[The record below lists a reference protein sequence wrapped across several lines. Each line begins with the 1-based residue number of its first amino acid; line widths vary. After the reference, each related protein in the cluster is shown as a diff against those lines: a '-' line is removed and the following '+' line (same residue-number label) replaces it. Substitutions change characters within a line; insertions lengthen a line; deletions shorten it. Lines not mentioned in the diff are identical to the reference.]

1 MIARR
6 GSGWLTSTLLLGVCL
21 ALAAFVYVQVQR
33 MVPGPAPSGGG
44 AAGTPPLAALPAQP
58 SYTMAPAEDFAAILE
73 RPLFSPTRRPP
84 AQGVVAAAAPEPE
97 LQVTLVG
104 VIISS
109 DEQIAIVRLKDAGR
123 FARLSVGDSFQGW
136 ILDSIEP
143 SRVTFRRGDV
153 EEYIELTYEVPPP
166 VQKPKRRKRKK
177 RNQRNQ
183 EPVQVLPDT
192 QKN

>member
-6 GSGWLTSTLLLGVCL
+6 GSGWLAPTLLSGVCL
-21 ALAAFVYVQVQR
+21 ALAAFVTLEMQTVA
-33 MVPGPAPSGGG
+33 PGPVPSGGG
-44 AAGTPPLAALPAQP
+44 GETPPLAALPAQP
-58 SYTMAPAEDFAAILE
+58 SYAMAPLEDFSTILE

-84 AQGVVAAAAPEPE
+84 AQGAVAAPASEPK

-109 DEQIAIVRLKDAGR
+109 EEQIAIVRLDDASR

-136 ILDSIEP
+136 TLDSIEP
-143 SRVTFRRGDV
+143 SRITFRRGDV
-153 EEYIELTYEVPPP
+153 EEHIELTYDVPPP
-166 VQKPKRRKRKK
+166 VQKPKRRKRKQ

-183 EPVQVLPDT
+183 DPAQVPSEAR
-192 QKN
+192 QN

>member
-6 GSGWLTSTLLLGVCL
+6 GSGWLAATLLLGLCL
-21 ALAAFVYVQVQR
+21 VLAAFVYVQVQR
-33 MVPGPAPSGGG
+33 EAPGPAPSGGG
-44 AAGTPPLAALPAQP
+44 ETTPPLAALPDQP
-58 SYTMAPAEDFAAILE
+58 SYTMAPLEDFAAILE

-84 AQGVVAAAAPEPE
+84 AQGVTAAAAPEPE

-109 DEQIAIVRLKDAGR
+109 EEQIAIVRLNDADR

-136 ILDSIEP
+136 VLDSIEP
-143 SRVTFRRGDV
+143 SRITFRRGEV
-153 EEYIELTYEVPPP
+153 EEHIELTYDVPPP
-166 VQKPKRRKRKK
+166 VQKPKRRKRRQ

-183 EPVQVLPDT
+183 DPAQVQPDT
-192 QKN
+192 QQN

>member
-6 GSGWLTSTLLLGVCL
+6 ESGWLAATLLLGLCL
-21 ALAAFVYVQVQR
+21 VLAAFVYVQVQR
-33 MVPGPAPSGGG
+33 EAPGPAPSGGG
-44 AAGTPPLAALPAQP
+44 EATPPLAALPDQP
-58 SYTMAPAEDFAAILE
+58 SYTMAPAENFAAILE

-84 AQGVVAAAAPEPE
+84 AQGVAATIAPEPE

-109 DEQIAIVRLKDAGR
+109 EEQIAIVRLNDADR

-143 SRVTFRRGDV
+143 SRITFRRGDG
-153 EEYIELTYEVPPP
+153 EEHIELTYDVPPP
-166 VQKPKRRKRKK
+166 VQKPRRRKR
-177 RNQRNQ
+177 RQQNQRNQ
-183 EPVQVLPDT
+183 DPAQVQPDT
-192 QKN
+192 QQN

>member
-1 MIARR
+1 MIPRR
-6 GSGWLTSTLLLGVCL
+6 GSGWLASTLLLGFCL

-33 MVPGPAPSGGG
+33 EAPEPAPSGRGD
-44 AAGTPPLAALPAQP
+44 ATPPLAALPDQP
-58 SYTMAPAEDFAAILE
+58 SYTMAPVEEFAAIQE

-84 AQGVVAAAAPEPE
+84 VQGAAAAAAPEPE

-109 DEQIAIVRLKDAGR
+109 EEQIAIVRLKDAGR

-143 SRVTFRRGDV
+143 SRITFRRGDV
-153 EEYIELTYEVPPP
+153 EEQIELTYDVPPP
-166 VQKPKRRKRKK
+166 VQKPKRRKRRK
-177 RNQRNQ
+177 RNQQNQ
-183 EPVQVLPDT
+183 NPAQVQPDT
-192 QKN
+192 RQD

>member
-6 GSGWLTSTLLLGVCL
+6 GSGWLASTLLLGVCL
-21 ALAAFVYVQVQR
+21 ALAAFVYLQMQTVA
-33 MVPGPAPSGGG
+33 PGPAPSGGG
-44 AAGTPPLAALPAQP
+44 GETPPLAALPAQP
-58 SYTMAPAEDFAAILE
+58 SYAMAPVEDFSTILE

-84 AQGVVAAAAPEPE
+84 AEGAVAAVASEPE

-109 DEQIAIVRLKDAGR
+109 EEQIAIVRLNDASR

-143 SRVTFRRGDV
+143 SRITFRRGDL
-153 EEYIELTYEVPPP
+153 EEHIELTYDVPPP
-166 VQKPKRRKRKK
+166 VQKPKRRKRRE

-183 EPVQVLPDT
+183 NPAQVQPGT
-192 QKN
+192 RQN

>member
-6 GSGWLTSTLLLGVCL
+6 GSGWLASSLLLGVCL
-21 ALAAFVYVQVQR
+21 ALAALVYVQVR
-33 MVPGPAPSGGG
+33 REAPGPAPSGGG
-44 AAGTPPLAALPAQP
+44 GATPPLAALPAQP
-58 SYTMAPAEDFAAILE
+58 SYAMAPVEDFSTILE
-73 RPLFSPTRRPP
+73 RPLFSPSRRPP
-84 AQGVVAAAAPEPE
+84 AQGAVSTAASEPE

-109 DEQIAIVRLKDAGR
+109 EEQIAIVRLEDASR
-123 FARLSVGDSFQGW
+123 FVRLSVGDSFQGW

-166 VQKPKRRKRKK
+166 VQKPKRRKRRERK
-177 RNQRNQ
+177 QRNQ
-183 EPVQVLPDT
+183 NPAQVQPDT
-192 QKN
+192 Q

>member
-6 GSGWLTSTLLLGVCL
+6 GSGWFASTLLMGVCL
-21 ALAAFVYVQVQR
+21 TLAAFVTVQVQ
-33 MVPGPAPSGGG
+33 MEVPEPASWTSGET
-44 AAGTPPLAALPAQP
+44 ASLAVLPAQLN
-58 SYTMAPAEDFAAILE
+58 YAMAPVEDFSLILE

-84 AQGVVAAAAPEPE
+84 AEGAVTPEISESE

-109 DEQIAIVRLKDAGR
+109 EEQIAIVRLKDVTR

-143 SRVTFRRGDV
+143 SRITFRRGDI
-153 EEYIELTYEVPPP
+153 EEHIELTYDVPPP
-166 VQKPKRRKRKK
+166 VQKPKRRKRKT

-183 EPVQVLPDT
+183 EPAQAQPDT
-192 QKN
+192 QQD

>member
-6 GSGWLTSTLLLGVCL
+6 RSGWLVSTLLLGVCL
-21 ALAAFVYVQVQR
+21 ALAAFVYGQLQ
-33 MVPGPAPSGGG
+33 MELPGPAPAVSGE
-44 AAGTPPLAALPAQP
+44 TPPLAVLPAQP
-58 SYTMAPAEDFAAILE
+58 SYAMAPVEDFSAILE

-84 AQGVVAAAAPEPE
+84 AEGEVPAAASEPE

-109 DEQIAIVRLKDAGR
+109 EEQIAIVRPKDATR

-143 SRVTFRRGDV
+143 SRITFRRGDI
-153 EEYIELTYEVPPP
+153 EEHIELTYDLPPP
-166 VQKPKRRKRKK
+166 VEKPKRRKRRVRK
-177 RNQRNQ
+177 QRNQ
-183 EPVQVLPDT
+183 DPAQIQPDAL
-192 QKN
+192 QN

>member
-6 GSGWLTSTLLLGVCL
+6 GSGWLSATVLLGLCL
-21 ALAAFVYVQVQR
+21 VLAAFVYVQVR
-33 MVPGPAPSGGG
+33 REAPGPAPSGAG
-44 AAGTPPLAALPAQP
+44 ATPPLAALPDQP
-58 SYTMAPAEDFAAILE
+58 RFTMAPAEDFTTILE

-84 AQGVVAAAAPEPE
+84 AQGVAAAAAPEPE

-109 DEQIAIVRLKDAGR
+109 EEQIAIVRLNDADR

-136 ILDSIEP
+136 TLDSIEP
-143 SRVTFRRGDV
+143 RRITFRRGDL
-153 EEYIELTYEVPPP
+153 EEHIELSYDVPPP
-166 VQKPKRRKRKK
+166 VQKPKRRKRRQ

-183 EPVQVLPDT
+183 DATQVQPDT
-192 QKN
+192 QQN

>member
-1 MIARR
+1 MITRR
-6 GSGWLTSTLLLGVCL
+6 GSGWLASTLLLGVCL

-33 MVPGPAPSGGG
+33 VAPGPAPSGVAG
-44 AAGTPPLAALPAQP
+44 AAPPLAALPYQP
-58 SYTMAPAEDFAAILE
+58 SYTMAPLEDFAAILE

-84 AQGVVAAAAPEPE
+84 APGVVAAVASEPE

-109 DEQIAIVRLKDAGR
+109 EEQIAIVRLKDAGR

-143 SRVTFRRGDV
+143 SRITFRRGDLA
-153 EEYIELTYEVPPP
+153 EHIELTYDVPPP
-166 VQKPKRRKRKK
+166 VQKPKRRKR
-177 RNQRNQ
+177 RQRNQ
-183 EPVQVLPDT
+183 ANQEPAQIQSDP
-192 QKN
+192 QSN

>member
-6 GSGWLTSTLLLGVCL
+6 RSGWLTSTLLLGLCL
-21 ALAAFVYVQVQR
+21 ALAAFVYEQAGIEA
-33 MVPGPAPSGGG
+33 PGPPPPTGGG
-44 AAGTPPLAALPAQP
+44 EAPRLAALSAQP
-58 SYTMAPAEDFAAILE
+58 NYTKAPLAEFSAVLE

-84 AQGVVAAAAPEPE
+84 AEGTVPEAAPEAE

-109 DEQIAIVRLKDAGR
+109 EEQIAIVRPKDASR

-136 ILDSIEP
+136 TLASIEP
-143 SRVTFRRGDV
+143 KRVTFRRGDV
-153 EEYIELTYEVPPP
+153 EEHIELTFDVPPP

-177 RNQRNQ
+177 RSQGGQ
-183 EPVQVLPDT
+183 EPAQT
-192 QKN
+192 QPGTQQN